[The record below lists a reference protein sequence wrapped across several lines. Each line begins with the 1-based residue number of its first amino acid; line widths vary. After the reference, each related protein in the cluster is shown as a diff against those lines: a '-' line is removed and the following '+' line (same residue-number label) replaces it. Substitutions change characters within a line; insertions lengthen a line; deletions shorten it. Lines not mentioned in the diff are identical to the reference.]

1 MSLVTAGL
9 RLAVVAL
16 PPVLRRRY
24 HEEWSADL
32 AGARQLG
39 LSPAAVLVGAF
50 GTVLSIDRTDP
61 RLTGLPRSE
70 LRRQRGRWAA
80 ALLTAA
86 VLLSPDLYLR
96 DDWVIG
102 AIRTVLVAAGLL
114 AGGWMLAGTLRI
126 PYDRP
131 AAPRPARRAGPIPA
145 STRWGLGAGFTLAT
159 LAAVTVGVLHIAV
172 WNPLAKVPGATLD
185 GIYAAMHVGDEVTVR
200 VWMILWGVL
209 AVGASIVYPV
219 VCVLSNHWPALTRR
233 HLVVSG
239 LGLLGGVI
247 TAGGFPRFR
256 DGHGPG
262 RHVHHRRRGR
272 GADRTGPRH
281 DRTAHAH
288 RRAAPR
294 AGPAGDAA
302 SASRMTNKLRVAQI
316 RSGSAVDRAV

>member
-9 RLAVVAL
+9 RLAVLAL

-61 RLTGLPRSE
+61 RLTGLPRAE
-70 LRRQRGRWAA
+70 LRRRRGRWAA

-86 VLLSPDLYLR
+86 VLLSADLYLR
-96 DDWVIG
+96 GDNWVIG

-114 AGGWMLAGTLRI
+114 AGGSMLAGMLRI

-145 STRWGLGAGFTLAT
+145 STRWGLGAGFALAA

-185 GIYAAMHVGDEVTVR
+185 EIYAAMSVGDEVTVR
-200 VWMILWGVL
+200 VWLILWGVL
-209 AVGASIVYPV
+209 AVGASIAYPV

-247 TAGGFPRFR
+247 TAGGFPTFAMGMALADTFTI
-256 DGHGPG
+256 DG
-262 RHVHHRRRGR
+262 
-272 GADRTGPRH
+272 
-281 DRTAHAH
+281 
-288 RRAAPR
+288 
-294 AGPAGDAA
+294 GDAA
-302 SASRMTNKLRVAQI
+302 PTGPALAMIGQLALTGGLLLGLAPPAIPRRRTA
-316 RSGSAVDRAV
+316 